1 MKCKYIAC
9 IAAGILVTVL
19 ISTAVPS
26 DSGCCNSMVLKNAGV
41 VSITKIADKKGC
53 RDMYLRTQRLR
64 YNRSEVYSQNN
75 IYLYLSSEE
84 NRKKV
89 MKRALQ
95 LNNGQYVNAC
105 VYFAAEVLRQN
116 RVFIPDTVSRTM
128 ELTAQLKNKGWVEY
142 KDYRQLQP
150 GDICFTTDIYGGS
163 GSPSHTYVFMN
174 WISPGNYNYAMVCD
188 NQEDRYGTIYHVRNI
203 AKPDV
208 YNGEKKEAFG
218 FFLRK

>member
-1 MKCKYIAC
+1 MKGKFIPC
-9 IAAGILVTVL
+9 IAAGILIAVVISITV
-19 ISTAVPS
+19 SSGS
-26 DSGCCNSMVLKNAGV
+26 DCCNSIVLENAEV
-41 VSITKIADKKGC
+41 VTISKISDKKGC
-53 RDMYLRTQRLR
+53 RDMYLRKQRLR

-75 IYLYLSSEE
+75 IYVFLSSEE

-116 RVFIPDTVSRTM
+116 GVFIPDNVSRTT
-128 ELTAQLKNKGWVEY
+128 ELITQLKNKGWVEY
-142 KDYRQLQP
+142 QDCRQLQP

-163 GSPSHTYVFMN
+163 GPPSHTYVFTN
-174 WISPGNYNYAMVCD
+174 WVSPGNYDYAMVCD
-188 NQEDRYGTIYHVRNI
+188 NQEDRYGTIYHIRNI
-203 AKPDV
+203 ARPDV
-208 YNGEKKEAFG
+208 YNGEKKEAFR